1 MEALRVSPL
10 LPRVPTF
17 TRSSRL
23 FLLHQSRPPLLS
35 HHGRTSGKSKL
46 NCTVPTVSPRPPDQ
60 SSFLDV
66 ETRSVALEEDEGL
79 GEEFDW
85 YAQWYPLAP
94 VCDLDKRVPHAKT
107 VLGLDVVVWWD
118 RLEEKWQVFRD
129 LCPHRLAPLSEG
141 RIDQWGRLQ
150 CVYHGWCFDG
160 NGSCKYI
167 PQAPADGPP
176 LHTFKKACATPY
188 PSCEQNKILW
198 FWPNSDPQFK
208 DILTQKRPP
217 YVPELDDPSY
227 SCTMGMRD
235 LPYGYEVLVE
245 NLMDPAHVPYAHY
258 RIMRIP
264 KADREGGVPLDIKV
278 VKHNLSGFTASQ
290 EGRYSDFVAPVLFR
304 FLPDLSSI
312 GNLEMLKERSAS
324 LQPKKRRFLLVFICI
339 PVSLGRSRLIWVF
352 PRNFAVWIDRIIP
365 RWVFH
370 IGQNLIIDSDLNLL
384 HLEERKI
391 AESGI
396 SNWQRACFVPTK
408 SDALVVAFRKWLKK
422 YSNNQVNWGPKSN
435 LQLPPTPP
443 REQLMD
449 RYWSH
454 TVQCSSCRGALKG
467 LRILEASLQIA
478 SVALIAGLAVMKQSF
493 LSAATARSGLFCVA
507 VLCFVASRWLSHFIH
522 KNFYYHDYS
531 HALR

>member
-23 FLLHQSRPPLLS
+23 FLLHQSRPPLVS

-66 ETRSVALEEDEGL
+66 ETRS
-79 GEEFDW
+79 EFDW
-85 YAQWYPLAP
+85 YAQWYPPGA
-94 VCDLDKRVPHAKT
+94 
-107 VLGLDVVVWWD
+107 GLRPRQAGAAREDRARAGRGCVVGPIGGEMAGVQGP
-118 RLEEKWQVFRD
+118 L
-129 LCPHRLAPLSEG
+129 PHRLAPLSEG

-264 KADREGGVPLDIKV
+264 KASK
-278 VKHNLSGFTASQ
+278 NLT
-290 EGRYSDFVAPVLFR
+290 
-304 FLPDLSSI
+304 SSI
-312 GNLEMLKERSAS
+312 GNLEMLKVTEEERSAS

-422 YSNNQVNWGPKSN
+422 YSNNQVNWGPK
-435 LQLPPTPP
+435 
-443 REQLMD
+443 
-449 RYWSH
+449 YWSH
-454 TVQCSSCRGALKG
+454 TVQCSSCRG
-467 LRILEASLQIA
+467 RSRIA